1 MVVVED
7 IHLTHLPTLVQGEL
21 EEEHLEELG
30 LKVMETQEQLTLVV
44 VVVVLL
50 ETQQLPKEELVVLE

>member
-1 MVVVED
+1 MED

-21 EEEHLEELG
+21 EEEHLEEPG

-44 VVVVLL
+44 VEVNLL
-50 ETQQLPKEELVVLE
+50 ETQQHPKKEKVVLE

>member
-1 MVVVED
+1 MED

-30 LKVMETQEQLTLVV
+30 LKVMETQVQLTLVV

>member
-1 MVVVED
+1 M
-7 IHLTHLPTLVQGEL
+7 THLPTLVQGEL